1 MTEDECIRVVG
12 LQTGEYRL
20 EGKFLCRG
28 AGVVITTILI
38 QTTLVADAD
47 AVGVVVSGMGAGHF
61 LTPTG
66 VDVSV
71 AGDVV
76 VVADTVIATCS
87 VARIEVLYCETRV
100 AARGTAVNYYQV
112 DSSHICTVLKC
123 LLVRSG
129 SCSFA

>member
-1 MTEDECIRVVG
+1 MAKDERIGVVG
-12 LQTGEYRL
+12 LQTGEHRL

-28 AGVVITTILI
+28 SGVVITTILI
-38 QTTLVADAD
+38 HSPFVADAY
-47 AVGVVVSGMGAGHF
+47 AVGVVVPGMGTGYI

-76 VVADTVIATCS
+76 VVADTVITTGS
-87 VARIEVLYCETRV
+87 VARIEVLYGEVRV
-100 AARGTAVNYYQV
+100 AARCTAVNYYQV
-112 DSSHICTVLKC
+112 DSSHICTGLKC

>member
-1 MTEDECIRVVG
+1 MTEDEGIGVVG
-12 LQTGEYRL
+12 LQTGEHRL

-28 AGVVITTILI
+28 SGVVITTILI
-38 QTTLVADAD
+38 QSPFVADAY
-47 AVGVVVSGMGAGHF
+47 AVGVVVPGMGAGYF

-66 VDVSV
+66 VDVPV

-76 VVADTVIATCS
+76 VVADTVITTGS
-87 VARIEVLYCETRV
+87 VARIEVLYGEVRV
-100 AARGTAVNYYQV
+100 AARCTAVNYYQV

>member
-1 MTEDECIRVVG
+1 MTEDEGIRVVG
-12 LQTGEYRL
+12 LQTGEHRL

-28 AGVVITTILI
+28 SGVVITTILI
-38 QTTLVADAD
+38 HSPFVADAY
-47 AVGVVVSGMGAGHF
+47 AVGVIVSGMGAGYF

-66 VDVSV
+66 VDVPV

-87 VARIEVLYCETRV
+87 VARIEVLYGEVCV

>member
-12 LQTGEYRL
+12 LQTGEHRL

-28 AGVVITTILI
+28 SGVVITTIYI
-38 QTTLVADAD
+38 QSPFVADAD
-47 AVGVVVSGMGAGHF
+47 AVGVVVSGMGTGYI

-71 AGDVV
+71 AGDVIM
-76 VVADTVIATCS
+76 VADTIIATAS
-87 VARIEVLYCETRV
+87 VARIEVLYGEVRV
-100 AARGTAVNYYQV
+100 AARCTAVNYYQV
-112 DSSHICTVLKC
+112 DSSHICTGLKC

>member
-1 MTEDECIRVVG
+1 MTEDEGIGVVG
-12 LQTGEYRL
+12 LQTGEHRL

-28 AGVVITTILI
+28 SGVVITTILI
-38 QTTLVADAD
+38 QSPFVADAY
-47 AVGVVVSGMGAGHF
+47 AVGVVVSGMGAGYF

-71 AGDVV
+71 TGDVV
-76 VVADTVIATCS
+76 VVADTVITTGS
-87 VARIEVLYCETRV
+87 VARIEVLYGEVRV

-112 DSSHICTVLKC
+112 DSSHICTGLKC

>member
-12 LQTGEYRL
+12 LQTGEHRL

-28 AGVVITTILI
+28 SGVVITTIYI
-38 QTTLVADAD
+38 QSPFVADAD
-47 AVGVVVSGMGAGHF
+47 AVGVVVSGMGTGYI

-71 AGDVV
+71 AGDVIM
-76 VVADTVIATCS
+76 VADTIIATAS
-87 VARIEVLYCETRV
+87 VARIEVLY
-100 AARGTAVNYYQV
+100 G
-112 DSSHICTVLKC
+112 
-123 LLVRSG
+123 VRSG